1 MLTLHTA
8 HALLQEFLRCDY
20 FIDTGAPGLLLRL
33 RAATAACLQDVDF
46 GGSATQQVWMQGLG
60 LRLSSVSLLLFL
72 AAGHVPPTLTPPPL
86 PPFVHT
92 YTHTFPQRTSHVAAT
107 THACRRTWRPYLL
120 TCTRHLTR
128 HLLLVT
134 TYGRLIYCL
143 RGQHHSA
150 LGQASNAHRTTI
162 PQMYTLHRN
171 PS

>member
-72 AAGHVPPTLTPPPL
+72 AAGHVPPTLTPPPFPLSYTLIHTPSLSVQVMWL
-86 PPFVHT
+86 PPHT
-92 YTHTFPQRTSHVAAT
+92 RAAGRGGPICSHARV
-107 THACRRTWRPYLL
+107 
-120 TCTRHLTR
+120 
-128 HLLLVT
+128 
-134 TYGRLIYCL
+134 I
-143 RGQHHSA
+143 
-150 LGQASNAHRTTI
+150 
-162 PQMYTLHRN
+162 
-171 PS
+171 